1 MYLRRQFYCVGW
13 DLGAQLIN
21 ADIFLGSK
29 AGVLYVRDG
38 NYTWSTHLNDA
49 VELQLQPNRVVWFG
63 CGVITCIGADPSH
76 NPYPGPMMAL
86 QDNTI
91 IQGMGNSTIF
101 DEPDS
106 SVIFATVTGAGVHLR
121 DFTIQNIAN
130 TDPLT
135 RGTSLPNIGFNNG
148 SNCSVVNVLFKNTRS
163 LAVSADGCICHLA
176 RARIMRA
183 RVRRQRLSRALAYW
197 LQEEVLG
204 GLDPRIRKLCRSF
217 APELVPA
224 GPAGQGGRAKRR
236 RARHRRS
243 DRE

>member
-49 VELQLQPNRVVWFG
+49 VGLQLQPNRVVWFG

-106 SVIFATVTGAGVHLR
+106 SGIFATVTGAGVHLR

-148 SNCSVVNVLFKNTRS
+148 SNCSVVNVLQEHA
-163 LAVSADGCICHLA
+163 LACGLCRRLHLPPYARAHNA
-176 RARIMRA
+176 RARKAVKAFPRA
-183 RVRRQRLSRALAYW
+183 SLLASGRS
-197 LQEEVLG
+197 LG
-204 GLDPRIRKLCRSF
+204 RS
-217 APELVPA
+217 
-224 GPAGQGGRAKRR
+224 
-236 RARHRRS
+236 
-243 DRE
+243 